1 MNNLYKKFHI
11 KFMII
16 IILVLLVPFGLYT
29 IYQIAQKNENEAL
42 IQQIYQRQLENLLF
56 SVNQYCWDIFS
67 SWITEISSEVL
78 SHQNQIIS
86 SDSENIFQDLFR
98 QQSIKGVYFKLRGQ
112 ESHLM
117 WSPQYKR
124 QKISIIDR
132 HIKTN
137 IESYIKTSRQEQTR
151 MIKSVLHNYIQPI
164 IISGKELNKE
174 IRDLNLFIFPLRY
187 TATVQGISSS
197 GGIFLSAENFIQQII
212 IQKLRTLNEGNFIF
226 TIYNSNSKKT
236 IYLSN
241 YNKISEPGLNQ
252 ARRLTAVPAEIVEQT
267 GSFEKEEQ
275 LWLLPG
281 YILKIKI
288 EGDTIADIARTR
300 TNQNVLFLLGVNI
313 LLIAGGILLFIDIY
327 KKMKLARMKT
337 DFVANVSHELRT
349 PLTLIRLYAES
360 LDMGRVSPESKKQ
373 AYYKTIIN
381 ESERLTKLINNI
393 LDFSKIE
400 SKKKEFHFQKTDL
413 SQLTGKIVELYQFHL
428 EQKGFQLTCKC
439 EQNLPHVSI
448 DRETVELAIINI
460 LDNAVK
466 FSPKQ
471 KNISI
476 RLEQENDNLVFSI
489 KDKGTGISPSEY
501 KRIFEKFY
509 RIENSLTSNTRGSG
523 LGLSLVKYIMES
535 HQGKVRIESKPG
547 KGSTFFLIFPI
558 RFNP

>member
-1 MNNLYKKFHI
+1 
-11 KFMII
+11 MII

-56 SVNQYCWDIFS
+56 SVNQYCWDIFN
-67 SWITEISSEVL
+67 SWVTEISSVVQL
-78 SHQNQIIS
+78 HQNRNIS
-86 SDSENIFQDLFR
+86 FGSENNFPDLLR
-98 QQSIKGVYFKLRGQ
+98 QQSIKGVYINLNGQYSQLIWNPLYKKQNISMNDGYIEDKIDSHINASGQ
-112 ESHLM
+112 EH
-117 WSPQYKR
+117 K
-124 QKISIIDR
+124 
-132 HIKTN
+132 
-137 IESYIKTSRQEQTR
+137 R

-164 IISGKELNKE
+164 IISGKVLTDEMK
-174 IRDLNLFIFPLRY
+174 DLSLFLFPLRN
-187 TATVQGISSS
+187 TEPEQGNRSS
-197 GGIFLSAENFIQQII
+197 GGIFLSADNFIQNSI
-212 IQKLRTLNEGNFIF
+212 IQKLRTLNKGNFIF
-226 TIYNSNSKKT
+226 AIYNSNSKET
-236 IYLSN
+236 VYLSN

-349 PLTLIRLYAES
+349 PLALIRLYAES

-428 EQKGFQLTCKC
+428 EQKGFQLTCKWD
-439 EQNLPHVSI
+439 QNLSHIYI
-448 DRETVELAIINI
+448 DREAVELAFINI

-466 FSPKQ
+466 FSPVQ
-471 KNISI
+471 KNILI
-476 RLEQENDNLVFSI
+476 RLKKRKDNLVLSV
-489 KDKGTGISPSEY
+489 KDKGIGISPVEH
-501 KRIFEKFY
+501 KHIFEKFY
-509 RIENSLTSNTRGSG
+509 RIGNSLISNTRGSG

-535 HQGKVRIESKPG
+535 HQGKVRVESKPG
-547 KGSTFFLIFPI
+547 EGSTFFLIFPL
-558 RFNP
+558 RSNS